1 MNTRRRKLLLLSA
14 SLSYLFAELL
24 RFITLNRSRRRWWI
38 RPINRPC
45 NEFGHFQNLFSYMK
59 REDHEEFFEFTR
71 MVPSQFNK
79 LCDLVRPLLTKRS
92 IRPSLSVKLRVTV
105 TLS

>member
-1 MNTRRRKLLLLSA
+1 
-14 SLSYLFAELL
+14 
-24 RFITLNRSRRRWWI
+24 
-38 RPINRPC
+38 
-45 NEFGHFQNLFSYMK
+45 MK

-92 IRPSLSVKLRVTV
+92 IRPSLSVDSHILV
-105 TLS
+105 